1 MNREQLLPDT
11 EHLPVIDDLA
21 SLVLAAR
28 TLMDVRAPL
37 EFQEGA
43 FPQTTNL
50 PLMNDAE
57 RAAIGK
63 RYKEAGQDQAI
74 QLGLNLVTGE
84 QKATR
89 IKAWQQF
96 ALAHPDGA
104 LYCFRGG
111 LRSRISQQWLY
122 TETGIA
128 YPRLAGGYKALR
140 RYLLDELVS
149 LPTRY
154 QAYVLSGRTGCGKT
168 RFLNTLQQAIDL
180 EGLARHRGSAFGAQL
195 TPQPSQIDFENALS
209 MKLLQQLAKGYK
221 QLIFEDESRSIG
233 SIHLP
238 DSLFFS
244 LRAAPIVLLETSPAE
259 RLALTYQEYI
269 LDALVAFQQ
278 QFAEPEQAFLA
289 FKQSLLMSLSKL
301 QKRLGGV
308 RYAKAYAYMEAAF
321 AQQAKTGEGQLHQAW
336 IEFLLT
342 DYYDPMYDYQISQ
355 KRARIIFAGDLPA
368 VRAFFASHSIY

>member
-21 SLVLAAR
+21 GLVLAAR
-28 TLMDVRAPL
+28 ALMDVRAPL

-244 LRAAPIVLLETSPAE
+244 LRAAPIVLLETSP
-259 RLALTYQEYI
+259 
-269 LDALVAFQQ
+269 VF
-278 QFAEPEQAFLA
+278 
-289 FKQSLLMSLSKL
+289 
-301 QKRLGGV
+301 G
-308 RYAKAYAYMEAAF
+308 
-321 AQQAKTGEGQLHQAW
+321 
-336 IEFLLT
+336 
-342 DYYDPMYDYQISQ
+342 
-355 KRARIIFAGDLPA
+355 
-368 VRAFFASHSIY
+368 

>member
-21 SLVLAAR
+21 GLVLAAR

-308 RYAKAYAYMEAAF
+308 RYAKAYAYMQAAF

-355 KRARIIFAGDLPA
+355 K
-368 VRAFFASHSIY
+368 